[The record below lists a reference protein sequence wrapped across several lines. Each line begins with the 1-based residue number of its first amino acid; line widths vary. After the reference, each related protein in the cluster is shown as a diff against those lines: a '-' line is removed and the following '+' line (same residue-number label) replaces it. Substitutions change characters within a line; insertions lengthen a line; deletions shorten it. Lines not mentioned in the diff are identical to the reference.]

1 MKRIT
6 LNIEEENYQA
16 FLDFLKTLNYVSISE
31 GYEIPESQ
39 KAEVNERLEEIEKG
53 IMKTRS
59 WEEAKKDIFKK

>member
-16 FLDFLKTLNYVSISE
+16 FLNFLKTLNYVSISE
-31 GYEIPESQ
+31 GYEIPESH
-39 KAEVNERLEEIEKG
+39 KTEVKERLEEIEKG
-53 IMKTRS
+53 NIKTRS

>member
-16 FLDFLKTLNYVSISE
+16 FLDFLKTLSYVSISE
-31 GYEIPESQ
+31 GYKIPESH

-53 IMKTRS
+53 NMKTRS